1 MEDEFEILAAK
12 VLAGEATLEEQSRL
26 NSILEDSAERRAEF
40 DSLKA
45 TWHSM
50 KAAGPT
56 VFISNPPPAKIPEA
70 RLRQLLQVVRDSAPA
85 SRVASSAPV
94 PTPFRPV
101 PAPKVSLWQA
111 FGFWLS
117 SGNWMARG
125 TAFAFLIFLT
135 VGLFI
140 WINQLSHPVASTSS
154 AEDRPLA
161 HLILL
166 EGSSE
171 VRRAGERRA
180 VTVSVSL
187 RSGDEISLP
196 LGSLASLVTPN
207 GELPLRGP
215 VRAAVGELVASSAV
229 TPARSTNSAAPA
241 ILFDPATELSISN
254 WIAST
259 RSVQTIVIY
268 SPAGVT
274 ASLTPL
280 ILWKSEPGKTYD
292 VTILDEFNPATPA
305 WRLTNATPPVVFS
318 VIDAWR
324 NRQLAVQGLYRV
336 RVSESGRPLTASEL
350 TFRTAMADSFQF
362 PDTPS
367 AALQNAFRILSG
379 ESGRVG
385 DALALLLTLPPDL
398 SSSELAIRLKLM
410 AFSQLNYQ
418 AEWDE
423 TAAALRRFP

>member
-12 VLAGEATLEEQSRL
+12 VLAGEATREEQSRL
-26 NSILEDSAERRAEF
+26 KSLLDESAERRAEF
-40 DSLKA
+40 DALRA
-45 TWHSM
+45 TWQSL
-50 KAAGPT
+50 KAAGPAA
-56 VFISNPPPAKIPEA
+56 FISNPPPAKIPEA
-70 RLRQLLQVVRDSAPA
+70 RLRQLQQVVRDSLPVSHA
-85 SRVASSAPV
+85 ASSESAPPSARPV
-94 PTPFRPV
+94 PTP
-101 PAPKVSLWQA
+101 APSLWQA
-111 FGFWLS
+111 FWFWLP
-117 SGNWMARG
+117 SGSPLARG
-125 TAFAFLIFLT
+125 AAFAALVFIAI
-135 VGLFI
+135 GLFV
-140 WINQLSHPVASTSS
+140 WINQLSHPVASKNS
-154 AEDRPLA
+154 ADDRPVA

-166 EGSSE
+166 EGNSE

-196 LGSLASLVTPN
+196 QGSLASLVAPN

-215 VRAAVGELVASSAV
+215 VRAAVGELVASAAV

-241 ILFDPATELSISN
+241 ILFDPATELSKSN
-254 WIAST
+254 WIAFT

-292 VTILDEFNPATPA
+292 VTIQDEFSPATPP

-324 NRQLAVQGLYRV
+324 NRPLAVQGLYRL

-350 TFRTAMADSFQF
+350 TFRTAMADSFHF
-362 PDTPS
+362 SDTPS
-367 AALQNAFRILSG
+367 SALQSAYRLLSG

-398 SSSELAIRLKLM
+398 SSSELALRLKLM

-418 AEWDE
+418 TDWDE
-423 TAAALRRFP
+423 TAAALRRIP